1 MIFGADQ
8 AVQILANSVEW
19 YCDGTFGVCPQI
31 FFHLYTI
38 HARINSK
45 TIPCIFG
52 LLPSKTRITYDR
64 FFLEIRNH
72 VLAAGNEPNT
82 ILCDFELAAIN
93 SASATFPNADLSGCF
108 FHLCSNIWKKIQS
121 LGLQVQY
128 NNDQEFALH
137 LRMIPALAF
146 IPPND
151 VVDAFERLTDLIRN
165 QYGDATDG
173 VLDYF
178 EDTYIGRFRRN
189 AARATPNFPI
199 QMWNMFHR
207 THEELPR
214 TNNHIEGWHR
224 KFQSICMCYHPTFW
238 KFINLLKKE
247 QTLNRVDMVQAEA
260 GHPPPAQR
268 RRYVDCNQRIIAIV
282 DDYPNRDNMRYLRGI
297 AHNLGF

>member
-1 MIFGADQ
+1 MCSLLEMNQTQFFVTLSLLQSIQLQQLSQMWTLVVVFFICVQTSGKRFSHLACRYSIIMIR
-8 AVQILANSVEW
+8 S
-19 YCDGTFGVCPQI
+19 
-31 FFHLYTI
+31 
-38 HARINSK
+38 
-45 TIPCIFG
+45 
-52 LLPSKTRITYDR
+52 LL
-64 FFLEIRNH
+64 
-72 VLAAGNEPNT
+72 
-82 ILCDFELAAIN
+82 
-93 SASATFPNADLSGCF
+93 
-108 FHLCSNIWKKIQS
+108 
-121 LGLQVQY
+121 
-128 NNDQEFALH
+128 
-137 LRMIPALAF
+137 MIPALAF

-151 VVDAFERLTDLIRN
+151 IVDAFKRLTDLIRN

-224 KFQSICMCYHPTFW
+224 KFQSICMCYHPTIW

-260 GHPPPAQR
+260 GHPPPAQQH
-268 RRYVDCNQRIIAIV
+268 RYVDCNQRIIAIV